1 MNFKCCF
8 FINVLALGLLCFS
21 KPMLGGRLQLRPLS
35 TDEVI
40 RILKENGKPDAKPQG
55 RFFTTGVAAVKGFA
69 LGLTKGVGIPLVYEF
84 ATSNSTIEFLNRL
97 TYNGQ
102 NQPVQYE
109 TEEVCIGGDD
119 DYDDYYDCG
128 NDCDYGNYYYNNDY
142 DDDYDYRKRKG
153 RADNV
158 NLPKDTMDTLKMKEI
173 LSSNKAG
180 SASKVEYNDKVS
192 STATDSTG
200 ATQSKRKKRS
210 KTCIIVQK
218 PKVQSNR

>member
-1 MNFKCCF
+1 M
-8 FINVLALGLLCFS
+8 
-21 KPMLGGRLQLRPLS
+21 QLRPLS
-35 TDEVI
+35 TEEVV
-40 RILKENGKPDAKPQG
+40 RILKENGKRDTMPQG

-97 TYNGQ
+97 SYNGQ

-128 NDCDYGNYYYNNDY
+128 NDCDYNCGNNCDYGNDYYDNDY
-142 DDDYDYRKRKG
+142 DNDYDYRKRKG
-153 RADNV
+153 RADNF
-158 NLPKDTMDTLKMKEI
+158 NLPKDTMDASKMKEI
-173 LSSNKAG
+173 LSSNKAS
-180 SASKVEYNDKVS
+180 SATKVADDDKVS
-192 STATDSTG
+192 SIVTDTTG
-200 ATQSKRKKRS
+200 VTQSKRKKRS

>member
-8 FINVLALGLLCFS
+8 FINILALGLLCFS

-84 ATSNSTIEFLNRL
+84 ATSNT
-97 TYNGQ
+97 
-102 NQPVQYE
+102 
-109 TEEVCIGGDD
+109 
-119 DYDDYYDCG
+119 
-128 NDCDYGNYYYNNDY
+128 
-142 DDDYDYRKRKG
+142 
-153 RADNV
+153 
-158 NLPKDTMDTLKMKEI
+158 
-173 LSSNKAG
+173 G

-192 STATDSTG
+192 SIATDSTG